1 MGSEFEFDHIHSILQ
16 IKSQLIFS
24 GQGA

>member
-24 GQGA
+24 G